1 MPHACQGRCDYQ
13 QGPRMPLALQQ
24 AYDLNFPRAWCIGPN
39 PKQTAPQRPECRQGL
54 SDGAVTWQC
63 AWGTRAAVKV
73 LRRRAAVEV
82 AEVEATSRSR
92 RRAVVDLAGAGTVV
106 AMVGSSWV
114 TVAAEKTAG
123 AGMVEAGKETAA
135 VDAVAKVGVARLAVA
150 MAAEVAG
157 GKAGEAGGSALAVAA
172 TAVVARVVRVMAAPQ
187 LAKPP
192 DRTCMST
199 AGCDPALRPLQT
211 TGSAHSQTGTVS
223 RIVAERR
230 PHDFDG
236 VTRLVLPADGSYS
249 LLSFLHS
256 LH

>member
-1 MPHACQGRCDYQ
+1 M
-13 QGPRMPLALQQ
+13 
-24 AYDLNFPRAWCIGPN
+24 
-39 PKQTAPQRPECRQGL
+39 
-54 SDGAVTWQC
+54 
-63 AWGTRAAVKV
+63 KV

-82 AEVEATSRSR
+82 AEVGATSRSR

-114 TVAAEKTAG
+114 TVAAG

-135 VDAVAKVGVARLAVA
+135 VDAVAKVGVARVAVA

-236 VTRLVLPADGSYS
+236 VTRLVLPAVV
-249 LLSFLHS
+249 LAFVALSCHKFNTFVQPNSNMHFG
-256 LH
+256 